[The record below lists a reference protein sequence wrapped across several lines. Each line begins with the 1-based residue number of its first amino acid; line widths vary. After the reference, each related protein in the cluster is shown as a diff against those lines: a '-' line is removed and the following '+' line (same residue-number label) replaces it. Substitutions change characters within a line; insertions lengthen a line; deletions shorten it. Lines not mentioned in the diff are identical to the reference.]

1 MTLQKIIVRKLSSVN
16 IPMHAGADS
25 FDKPLFDVP
34 IKNGSTNES
43 TKKVTYMYFI

>member
-1 MTLQKIIVRKLSSVN
+1 
-16 IPMHAGADS
+16 MHAGADS